1 MEGREDT
8 APEYGCGAFA
18 VDPGGWRLCRC
29 SCNIPVQR
37 ADKGLHA
44 HEAVFLT
51 DAERLQ
57 NRLFDGRGN
66 GDAKLGGA
74 FERIAVNPFDGIR
87 RKNSGDAAVKRCTHG
102 INVCPG
108 SLISMG
114 RVLLLRGIAML

>member
-1 MEGREDT
+1 MWQVGKTPRRNMAAVRLPLIRGMAIVPMQLRHPRSSAQVK
-8 APEYGCGAFA
+8 APC
-18 VDPGGWRLCRC
+18 
-29 SCNIPVQR
+29 
-37 ADKGLHA
+37 
-44 HEAVFLT
+44 HEAVFRT

-102 INVCPG
+102 
-108 SLISMG
+108 
-114 RVLLLRGIAML
+114 